1 MNTSMAVAGQLV
13 HPDRRDRHP
22 VLVVLDFLRNAD
34 LHLALTRR
42 VVDHP
47 RVGRDDHIH
56 AGAPRI
62 AAWLSTCGSVRS
74 PRPSASAS
82 TPCVAGRPTA
92 PSQFERRGNQRVL
105 RADKLAALT
114 ASVSGPD
121 KTSSAR
127 NRFHGVVVGI
137 TRDRVMAQV
146 EMVCG
151 EFRVVS
157 LMSREAADELGL
169 EVGKHA
175 TAVIKSTNVIV
186 EV

>member
-1 MNTSMAVAGQLV
+1 M
-13 HPDRRDRHP
+13 
-22 VLVVLDFLRNAD
+22 
-34 LHLALTRR
+34 
-42 VVDHP
+42 
-47 RVGRDDHIH
+47 GRDDHIQVRPFYDQRV
-56 AGAPRI
+56 AEYLRI
-62 AAWLSTCGSVRS
+62 GEVAQAVGVSVDTLR
-74 PRPSASAS
+74 RWEANG
-82 TPCVAGRPTA
+82 TV
-92 PSQFERRGNQRVL
+92 QFERRGNQRVL
-105 RADKLAALT
+105 RADKLGALT